1 MDAWAGWAAKEL
13 PTRRAAADRA
23 RQRALRA
30 NDEASWQHAEIVEQ
44 GYGQL
49 AEMLE
54 AGDAYF
60 ARIEGTMEDPG
71 GEMFQVDVRVHK
83 YGRSE
88 AFPVNGQEMLDIS
101 HLATLADLVRNPA
114 QQDLYVTVRD
124 VDALRWPDLRGG
136 GRIRVHQA
144 TVQDIELEGGRVTR
158 MAPRYGAI
166 FEDRV
171 RRRLQLSAKPAL
183 DVLADV
189 LDREQNLIINDR
201 DPAKLLMILDGP
213 AGTGKTVVA
222 AHRVAVVVPPGSP
235 GLYLT
240 PTAMLRDYV
249 KPALPRLGL
258 ERLRARALSLAD
270 LAATIWPELPWA
282 KDLVEVPP
290 EPPGSAEQWEK
301 AFRAGIRDDGRRDWN
316 RVYREAARTMKKV
329 VADRLD
335 LTDVVPL
342 LWLAAIAGR
351 PLVGARPTWVIVDE
365 AQAIPLMAYRALRK
379 LVQPTVPFVLA
390 GDLMQ
395 QGSSSELGGWDA
407 IRTALDLKSRQSI
420 RMWLHQNYRVPPRI
434 HQAAERL
441 RLAVSPDSPPS
452 ESVPWHPHAG
462 SIDADILS
470 SEDAQWQAASD
481 HLQAWQQEGISS
493 LVVLVPDAAH
503 LPRAADRLTALGIGF
518 QPLNGGEPYRGGAAL
533 ATLDAVRG
541 LEFDGVMLVNMQ
553 TACYPH
559 TDFGARKLYTSL
571 TRARRAVHLLA
582 RDDPRDPPTPWIDL
596 VATLRVR

>member
-1 MDAWAGWAAKEL
+1 M
-13 PTRRAAADRA
+13 
-23 RQRALRA
+23 
-30 NDEASWQHAEIVEQ
+30 EQ

-54 AGDAYF
+54 GGDAYF
-60 ARIEGTMEDPG
+60 ARIQGTMEDPG
-71 GEMFQVDVRVHK
+71 GEIFQVDVRVHK

-114 QQDLYVTVRD
+114 QRELRVTVRD

-136 GRIRVHQA
+136 GRIRVDA
-144 TVQDIELEGGRVTR
+144 AIVEDIELEDGRVTR

-201 DPAKLLMILDGP
+201 DPEKLLMILDGP

-240 PTAMLRDYV
+240 PTATLRDYV

-270 LAATIWPELPWA
+270 LSASIWPELPWA
-282 KDLVEVPP
+282 DDLAAVAP
-290 EPPGSAEQWEK
+290 EPPGSPEQWER
-301 AFRAGIRDDGRRDWN
+301 AFRASIRGQGRQDWN
-316 RVYREAARTMKKV
+316 RVYREGARTMKKA
-329 VADRLD
+329 VAARLD
-335 LTDVVPL
+335 LTDVAPL
-342 LWLAAIAGR
+342 LWLAAVGGR
-351 PLVGARPTWVIVDE
+351 ALAGARPAWVIVDE
-365 AQAIPLMAYRALRK
+365 AQAIPLLAYHALRR
-379 LVQPTVPFVLA
+379 LVLPTVPFVLA

-395 QGSSSELGGWDA
+395 QGGSSDLGGWDA
-407 IRTALDLKSRQSI
+407 IRQALDFKSRQSVK
-420 RMWLHQNYRVPPRI
+420 MWLHQNYRVPPRI

-441 RLAVSPDSPPS
+441 RMAVSPDALAS

-462 SIDADILS
+462 SVEVDIVADA
-470 SEDAQWQAASD
+470 EAEWQAVSR
-481 HLQAWQQEGISS
+481 QWEQWRQEGISAVAI
-493 LVVLVPDAAH
+493 LLPDPAQLPDAARW
-503 LPRAADRLTALGIGF
+503 LAEQGVPFQRLSGSD
-518 QPLNGGEPYRGGAAL
+518 PYRGGAAL
-533 ATLDAVRG
+533 ATLDTVRG
-541 LEFDGVMLVNMQ
+541 LEFDGVMLVSAQ
-553 TACYPH
+553 STHYPH
-559 TDFGARKLYTSL
+559 TNFGARKLYTSL
-571 TRARRAVHLLA
+571 TRARRAVHLVA
-582 RDDPRDPPTPWIDL
+582 RDDPTDPPSSWLDL
-596 VATLRVR
+596 VASHRVS